1 MKKSLRNLL
10 KKKTQEPRQEKELIG
25 QYNQL
30 ALKVGQII
38 NQKRMFDKDLEQ
50 LYKQMDSINAEA
62 GARQQL
68 DRDAAKEAA
77 PVTPTAE
84 AK

>member
-10 KKKTQEPRQEKELIG
+10 KKKSQEPRQEKELIG
-25 QYNQL
+25 VYNQL
-30 ALKVGQII
+30 AMRVGQLV

-50 LYKQMDSINAEA
+50 LYRQMDNINAEA
-62 GARQQL
+62 GERLRL
-68 DRDAAKEAA
+68 DNEAKKAA
-77 PVTPTAE
+77 PADPAE